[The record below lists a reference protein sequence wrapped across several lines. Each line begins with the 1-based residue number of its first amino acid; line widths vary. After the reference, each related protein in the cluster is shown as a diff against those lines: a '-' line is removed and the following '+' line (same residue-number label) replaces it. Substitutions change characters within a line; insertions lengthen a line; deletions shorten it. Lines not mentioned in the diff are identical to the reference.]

1 MKWKEFNLV
10 KDNVNEFVIFVG
22 DYDGECRVYG
32 NLGLAYF
39 FKGYYKE
46 ALFNYRYQLVFAM
59 KFK

>member
-32 NLGLAYF
+32 NLGLVYF

-46 ALFNYRYQLVFAM
+46 VLFNYRY
-59 KFK
+59 